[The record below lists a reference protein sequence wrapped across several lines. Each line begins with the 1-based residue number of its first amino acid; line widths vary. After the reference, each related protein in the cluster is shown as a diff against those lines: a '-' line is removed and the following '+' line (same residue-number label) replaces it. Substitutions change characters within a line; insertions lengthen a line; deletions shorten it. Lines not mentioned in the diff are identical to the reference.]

1 MSAPDP
7 SPPCRIWRADLLCG
21 PSPPGGRRCSR
32 ASCFG
37 RLDNG
42 RYHRAVMPATGATAK
57 KSAGTVDPTTQ
68 QLLDAAIEVFSERGF
83 DKAGVAEIA
92 RRAGYTTGAIYSR
105 WAGKRDM
112 LVDAVDLVM
121 SHHLLRL
128 LGGTTLSA
136 PDVLAS
142 LGADL
147 VVTDDESSRALL
159 LEAFV
164 TARRDPEFGA
174 VLARQLADEEG
185 RLHAIVAS
193 GKRNGDID
201 PALSTEAIV
210 TLCHAIGLGF
220 LLRRVVD
227 RPLPA
232 ADEWNGLVER
242 LIGAVTPATDQGD
255 S

>member
-1 MSAPDP
+1 MLPLRYTGGMSEDGK
-7 SPPCRIWRADLLCG
+7 IQLVAD
-21 PSPPGGRRCSR
+21 
-32 ASCFG
+32 ASEAG
-37 RLDNG
+37 LPMDRL
-42 RYHRAVMPATGATAK
+42 
-57 KSAGTVDPTTQ
+57 
-68 QLLDAAIEVFSERGF
+68 
-83 DKAGVAEIA
+83 
-92 RRAGYTTGAIYSR
+92 
-105 WAGKRDM
+105 
-112 LVDAVDLVM
+112 
-121 SHHLLRL
+121 LLRHQ
-128 LGGTTLSA
+128 
-136 PDVLAS
+136 PDM
-142 LGADL
+142 
-147 VVTDDESSRALL
+147 TRNKIRAM
-159 LEAFV
+159 
-164 TARRDPEFGA
+164 
-174 VLARQLADEEG
+174 LARQLADEEG